1 MKNFKTETDYLNH
14 QIIIKYAHLERVL
27 DFKYQ
32 NEDNVMR
39 LVQEMVQ
46 ELRDE
51 KIKKLIDK
59 DEKL

>member
-1 MKNFKTETDYLNH
+1 MKNFKTKTDFLNH

-51 KIKKLIDK
+51 KIKKLIEK
-59 DEKL
+59 DGNI